1 VSDDIR
7 SGRHATARLGFVR
20 GGGTSVLAEQHVPYP
35 FHITRPFRLYPQR
48 PDLITLYL
56 QSASG
61 GLYRGDHLGLDIA
74 MGPGSAAHVTTQA
87 ATVIHRSADHPAR
100 QDTRIRVGT
109 DAFLHCVPDPLIL
122 FPGAALAASTRVTLE
137 PGACAIVSESIACHD
152 PDGRQR
158 PFASVALSLSIES
171 PDGTPLVRERAEIT
185 GAEFQ
190 DPASP
195 LGNWRAYG
203 ALVILGPPA
212 SLPDAAE
219 LQTAVDHTGCWSG
232 ISPLPNAAGL
242 GLRLLAPDGGTLAAG
257 LEAAAGRA
265 FTAMTGLE
273 PARRRK

>member
-1 VSDDIR
+1 MSDDLR
-7 SGRHATARLGFVR
+7 TGRHATARLGFVR
-20 GGGTSVLAEQHVPYP
+20 GGGSSVLAEQHVPYP

-74 MGPGSAAHVTTQA
+74 MGPGSAAHITTQA
-87 ATVIHRSADHPAR
+87 ATVVHRSADQPAR

-122 FPGAALAASTRVTLE
+122 FPDAALAASTRVVLE
-137 PGACAIVSESIACHD
+137 PGACAVVSESIACHD
-152 PDGRQR
+152 PEGRSR
-158 PFASVALSLSIES
+158 PFAHVALSLSIEA
-171 PDGTPLVRERAEIT
+171 PDGTPLVRERARIT

-190 DPASP
+190 DSASP
-195 LGNWRAYG
+195 LGGWRAYG
-203 ALVILGPPA
+203 ALVILGPA
-212 SLPDAAE
+212 SSLPDPVNVQAA
-219 LQTAVDHTGCWSG
+219 ADRTGCWSG
-232 ISPLPNAAGL
+232 LSSLPNAAGL

-257 LEAAAGRA
+257 LEAAASQA
-265 FTAMTGLE
+265 FTALTGLE